1 MNTTRRLWTGWK
13 PFDARLFLPRD
24 PDVFWLLTNPKV
36 MGSEILTPQD
46 AFGVYRAL
54 RSDERL
60 WVSLMAVPSA
70 NGSVWTDAWL
80 AAFALAQ

>member
-1 MNTTRRLWTGWK
+1 
-13 PFDARLFLPRD
+13 
-24 PDVFWLLTNPKV
+24 